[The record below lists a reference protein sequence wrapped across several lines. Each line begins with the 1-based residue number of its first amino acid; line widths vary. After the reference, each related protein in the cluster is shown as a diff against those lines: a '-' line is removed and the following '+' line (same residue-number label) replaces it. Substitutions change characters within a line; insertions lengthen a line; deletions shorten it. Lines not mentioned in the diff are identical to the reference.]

1 MKIQTAKEK
10 GGFSMAIINLNNEIV
25 TFAQNWAANQPPGY
39 SYAGQ
44 FGYAAAGT
52 DPTVPPFTVSNI
64 VATPATTVVNFAP
77 NSFIFSSQQTVVND
91 GPTQVT
97 KTVTFSQGVTNTNST
112 STTNGVVTNYN
123 ITSKTTLK
131 LAFGVKQA
139 SSISEEIDVTFGQTY
154 NYSTTESNTLSEVQN
169 WSDSISVPIPP
180 NTTAV
185 VNYYVLG
192 GNYSIDTYL
201 TCEFNGTIWFMVN
214 YPNGQQQK
222 VYMPL
227 YNVVTAN
234 GLTGPYPPTN
244 GQFSVTDID
253 EPIYFGGNGTINGAQ
268 GVASSTTITTT
279 QNGQQITTPP
289 TLLTTANSDGT
300 VTGSAMPIP
309 VID

>member
-1 MKIQTAKEK
+1 
-10 GGFSMAIINLNNEIV
+10 MAIINLNDEIA
-25 TFAQNWAANQPPGY
+25 TYAQNWVADQGPGY
-39 SYAGQ
+39 SYAGK

-77 NSFIFSSQQTVVND
+77 NSFIWASQQTVVND
-91 GPTQVT
+91 GSTQVT
-97 KTVTFSQGVTNTNST
+97 KILTFSQGVTNTNST
-112 STTNGVVTNYN
+112 STTNGVVTNYS

-139 SSISEEIDVTFGQTY
+139 NSITEEIDVTFGQTY
-154 NYSTTESNTLSEVQN
+154 NYSTTESNTLTDVQN
-169 WSDSISVPIPP
+169 WSDQISVPVPP

-192 GNYSIDTYL
+192 GNYSIDTSL
-201 TCEFNGTIWFMVN
+201 TCEFTGTIWFMVN

-234 GLTGPYPPTN
+234 GLTGYYPPTN
-244 GQFSVTDID
+244 GQFAVTGIND
-253 EPIYFGGNGTINGAQ
+253 PIYFGGNGTISGAQ
-268 GVASSTTITTT
+268 GVASTTTITTIQGGQSTTT
-279 QNGQQITTPP
+279 QPVLLSTT
-289 TLLTTANSDGT
+289 NSDGT

-309 VID
+309 VND